1 MDLDL
6 TDEQQ
11 MLRNALRSLCESH
24 ATTDVVRAAEH
35 DPRSADALATAL
47 AEMGLPGLRIPA
59 DHGGSGL
66 GLTELVVAFSE
77 LGRALAP
84 GPHFESGVVSAALLT
99 TLAPDHERAATLLGR
114 IADGSSTII
123 TAWQESDGR
132 ITPGAMETRLHR
144 DGTNCHIS
152 GTKLFVPHV
161 AAADHLLVL
170 ARHPDQAD
178 RTILAI
184 VSPQAAGITAT
195 SLANLADEPL
205 SQLQFHNVMADA
217 VLGLDGGVDAAWSA
231 MFDQAL
237 VGMAA
242 LAIGGAEKALE
253 ITVKYASER
262 EQFGKPIGSFQAIA
276 HYLADAAVHIAGARM
291 LVYRAASAAD
301 EGAPFSHYAQMAKL
315 KAGKVFRDVSA
326 TAIQVHGG
334 LGFTTEADPQLYFR
348 RAKHQQLMYGDPAF
362 LERRI
367 GDNVFA
373 GTYPVF
379 G

>member
-1 MDLDL
+1 
-6 TDEQQ
+6 
-11 MLRNALRSLCESH
+11 MLRDALRSLCETH
-24 ATTDVVRAAEH
+24 ATTAVVRAAEQ
-35 DPRSADALATAL
+35 DPCSADALAAAL
-47 AEMGLPGLRIPA
+47 TGMGLPGLRIPA
-59 DHGGSGL
+59 DRGGLGL

-84 GPHFESGVVSAALLT
+84 GPHFESGIVSAALLT
-99 TLAPDHERAATLLGR
+99 ALAPDHETAATLLSR

-123 TAWQESDGR
+123 TAWQEGDGR
-132 ITPGAMETRLHR
+132 ITPETMETRLHR
-144 DGTNCHIS
+144 DGDICRIT
-152 GTKLFVPHV
+152 GTKLFVPYG
-161 AAADHLLVL
+161 AAADQWLVL
-170 ARHPDQAD
+170 ARHPDHAEQAV
-178 RTILAI
+178 LAI
-184 VSPQAAGITAT
+184 VSPQADGIEAT
-195 SLANLADEPL
+195 PLANLADEPL
-205 SQLQFHNVMADA
+205 AQLQFHHVIADA

-253 ITVKYASER
+253 ITVQYASER

-276 HYLADAAVHIAGARM
+276 HYLADAAVQIAGARM

-301 EGAPFSHYAQMAKL
+301 EGTPFSHYAQMAKL

-367 GDNVFA
+367 GNSVFA